1 MFKRITAKH
10 FFSWEKL
17 EFNFQTGVTLLSG
30 DEGAGKSSIPNALCW
45 GLYGELPKDT
55 NIDDVI
61 MNGKESC
68 VVEIELDDGTIIVR
82 SRKPN
87 QLYIQNGQ
95 SVETRKDVKETQKMV
110 INLIGMSFHTF
121 CSSVYFAQNYP
132 GNFITA
138 SQEDKAKILS
148 ELQDL
153 SIFDRATKKANESF
167 KITKNDLSVTSL
179 TLGYKQKA
187 LESASNE
194 YETFVK
200 LSDNYHQDKLKM
212 LDQIIQRNDI
222 LFEQIN
228 NVQEEAQDISNL
240 DSMPDKLKAIED
252 TRLLLTDVQQKL
264 FLIDNIRKQKE
275 TALNTLNCPTCG
287 QNLPETRCEDIYV
300 PDDTDLFKQEQSYK
314 EELMTLTAEY
324 NILNEKNNKNNI
336 LKEKLNG
343 LIRERTQLSTEI
355 SQIESSHNP
364 HLSKIVQLELKVYI
378 SKKDLEKTKFKE
390 SELTKKISD
399 LEFLKDGFKEIKSH
413 VFQSLL
419 TELNNRTN
427 HYLKNLFEESRITF
441 HNISEE
447 GGVSKIQT
455 IVSIDGQDRS
465 LGLLSGG
472 QARRVQL
479 AVDFALSDIV
489 SQRSNNPINLRILD
503 ESFKDLSES
512 SMSKLIDILQ
522 QMKGTTILIEHNSI
536 VRNIVNTIYEVEI
549 KDGRSS
555 IKNS

>member
-549 KDGRSS
+549 KDCRSS

>member
-1 MFKRITAKH
+1 MFKSIKAIN
-10 FFSWEKL
+10 FFSWDKL
-17 EFNFQTGVTLLSG
+17 EFNLQSGVTLLSG

-55 NIDDVI
+55 NIDDVV
-61 MNGKESC
+61 MNGKETC
-68 VVEIELDDGTIIVR
+68 VVEIELEDGTIIVR

-87 QLYIQNGQ
+87 QLYIQNG
-95 SVETRKDVKETQKMV
+95 STVDKGSDAKETQK
-110 INLIGMSFHTF
+110 IITSLIGMSFHTF

-153 SIFDRATKKANESF
+153 SIFDRATKKSNDSF
-167 KITKNDLSVTSL
+167 KIAKNDLSVASL

-187 LESASNE
+187 LEAVKNE
-194 YETFVK
+194 YDTFVK
-200 LSDNYHQDKLKM
+200 LSDNYHEDKLKV
-212 LDQIIQRNDI
+212 LNQIIQRNDV
-222 LFEQIN
+222 LFEEIN
-228 NVQEEAQDISNL
+228 KVKEEANDINNL
-240 DSMPDKLKAIED
+240 DSIPDHLRAIEE
-252 TRLLLTDVQQKL
+252 TRTALANIQQTL
-264 FLIDNIRKQKE
+264 FLIDNLRKQKE
-275 TALNTLNCPTCG
+275 TVLNTLNCPTCG
-287 QNLPETRCEDIYV
+287 QNLPDSGCEEILI
-300 PDDTDLFKQEQSYK
+300 PDDTELLKKEAFHK
-314 EELMTLTAEY
+314 EELVTLNEEY
-324 NILNEKNNKNNI
+324 TQLREKNNKNNI
-336 LKEKLNG
+336 LKEKLSG

-355 SQIESSHNP
+355 LQIEGSTNP
-364 HLSKIVQLELKVYI
+364 HLTKIEQLIFKLEE
-378 SKKDLEKTKFKE
+378 SKKDLQFTMDKE
-390 SELTKKISD
+390 SGLIKKISD

-419 TELNNRTN
+419 TELNSRTN
-427 HYLKNLFEESRITF
+427 YYLRSLFEESRITF

-447 GGVSKIQT
+447 GSISKIQT
-455 IVSIDGQDRS
+455 IVNIEGQDRS

-503 ESFKDLSES
+503 ESFKDLSPG

-522 QMKGTTILIEHNSI
+522 QMKGTTILIEHNDI
-536 VRNIVNTIYEVEI
+536 VKGIVNNIVEVEI
-549 KDGRSS
+549 KDGCSR
-555 IKNS
+555 IK